1 MLRAMLDIT
10 RDGVRIAYEER
21 GSGDRSFI
29 FVHGWTC
36 NRSYFAPQVE
46 YFASAGYRTLSVDL
60 RGHGESD
67 KPEGPYSIRTFAD
80 DVAHVIRELGVR
92 RPIAVG
98 HSMGGTTVLQ
108 LGASHPETVDGVVMV
123 DPAPLVF
130 PEERKTALGG
140 MLAALEA
147 GDRGSQR
154 EFIEQSLFLPTD
166 DAATRDRVVAE
177 MCAAPAHVA
186 IACMRAILDFDGPSA
201 AAACS
206 VPALHV
212 AAEPPLNPQAL
223 MAEHLKGVVNAQTVG
238 AGHFNQL
245 LVPVQVNDMIDRFA
259 ETYVFQAA

>member
-1 MLRAMLDIT
+1 MPEIT
-10 RDGVRIAYEER
+10 RDGVRIAYEEQ

-36 NRSYFAPQVE
+36 NRSYFAPQAE
-46 YFASAGYRTLSVDL
+46 YFAAAGCRTVSVDL

-67 KPEGPYSIRTFAD
+67 KPEGAYSIRTFAD
-80 DVAHVIRELGVR
+80 DVAHVIRELGVA

-98 HSMGGTTVLQ
+98 HSMGGITVLQ
-108 LGASHPETVDGVVMV
+108 LGASHPETVAGVVMV
-123 DPAPLVF
+123 DPAPLAF
-130 PEERKTALGG
+130 PEELKATVGA

-147 GDRGSQR
+147 GDRGPQR
-154 EFIEQSLFLPTD
+154 AFIEQSLFLPTD
-166 DAATRDRVVAE
+166 AAATRDRVVAD

-186 IACMRAILDFDGPSA
+186 IACMRAILGFDGASA

-206 VPALHV
+206 VPALHI
-212 AAEPPLNPQAL
+212 AAAAPLNSQAL

-245 LVPVQVNDMIDRFA
+245 LAAVQVNDMIDRFA
-259 ETYVFQAA
+259 ETYVFQPA